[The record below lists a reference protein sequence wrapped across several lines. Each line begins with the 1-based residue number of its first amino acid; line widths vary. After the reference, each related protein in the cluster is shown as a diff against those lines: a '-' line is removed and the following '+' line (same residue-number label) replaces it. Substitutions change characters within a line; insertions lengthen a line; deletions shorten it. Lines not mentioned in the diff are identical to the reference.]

1 MVVRAFNAE
10 HIVCHRLSFI
20 FFFLAEE
27 TGKAASRPGLTFLYT
42 NSFSR
47 DVG

>member
-1 MVVRAFNAE
+1 MVVRAFNVE
-10 HIVCHRLSFI
+10 HIVCHRLFSSV
-20 FFFLAEE
+20 FLAEE
-27 TGKAASRPGLTFLYT
+27 AGKAASRPGLTFLYT